1 MIVIGVTGGIGSG
14 KSTVSGMLAELGA
27 VILNADI
34 VGHEAYLPHQNV
46 WEQVV
51 EAFGK
56 DILNERDE
64 VVRSKLGEKVFGHPE
79 ELRRLNAIVHPW
91 MYKRMVGLLDD
102 LRAKGTRVAVLE
114 AALLFEAGWEP
125 LVDQVWVTDADEEQV
140 ISRLQQR
147 NGMSEQQVRDR
158 IKAQMPTAERV
169 RRGDV
174 IIDANGT
181 LEDMKTQVARLW
193 DEKLAA
199 VAKG

>member
-1 MIVIGVTGGIGSG
+1 VIVIGVTGGIGSG